1 MSESSCCM
9 RVCCCRLSLRGVI
22 DVGGSFLYILIG
34 AYTDICLG
42 ECIVIGEI
50 GSDM

>member
-1 MSESSCCM
+1 MLA
-9 RVCCCRLSLRGVI
+9 VFFLYI
-22 DVGGSFLYILIG
+22 FGSFLYILIG